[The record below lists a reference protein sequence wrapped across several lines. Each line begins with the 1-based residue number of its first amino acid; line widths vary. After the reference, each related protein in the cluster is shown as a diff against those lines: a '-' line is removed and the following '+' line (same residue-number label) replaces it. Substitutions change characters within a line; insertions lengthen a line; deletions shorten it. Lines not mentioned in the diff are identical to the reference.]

1 MKPSNW
7 IIAALCVVIVILLF
21 RSGCQRDKSD
31 KLKDQIGLEQAKS
44 DTLRKEPDGSV
55 SKQVFAA
62 EDIAMLERALA
73 EKDAELARLAKAGNK
88 VGVKVRTEVRIDTVV
103 VTRIDTISG
112 DIRHATVQTK
122 DYTAKIRSSPDS
134 TRMSLSAVDTV
145 RYSIG
150 KDYRLRSSH
159 SWKEL
164 QVVEMESF
172 YVKPPAAPKRNW
184 KFWVGAIAGAGL
196 MYGVTR

>member
-1 MKPSNW
+1 MVRSNW
-7 IIAALCVVIVILLF
+7 IIAALCVVIVFLLL

-62 EDIAMLERALA
+62 EDVAMLERALA

-112 DIRHATVQTK
+112 DIRHATVHTK